1 MSPPIRFQKRSSR
14 NGRCLVL
21 LGLLGAAFTVT
32 CAGLTGARAEP
43 VERPPAQVRPAHHPQ
58 QAATSQ
64 SHAAQPHA
72 DQPHTPHAHVY
83 LLRGLFNV
91 FSLGMDT
98 LAEELSKRGVQTS
111 VNNYA
116 DWSALA
122 EQAAERYK
130 AGTENPIILI
140 GHSLGADAVMDMA
153 AALGRRDVP
162 VALVIP
168 FDGTKTLYAPANVAR
183 VVNLTQRSY
192 AYARPGAGFHGSLAN
207 VDVSFDKEIDHIN
220 IDKAARTHTRA
231 ISEVMAVVGHPS
243 PPPKGLQAP
252 EIAKPAVAPGDDT
265 TAAKPA
271 LPDESPSK
279 PAPSSATSP
288 ATASP
293 AAASPAAAPPA
304 SASPSPAPAAPASAA
319 PEPAPPA
326 HSGAASPPAVKPTQD
341 ASTGSLPPE
350 KPPRGAAPAATPQP
364 LPIAKPAPA
373 KSAGH
378 PASSSIEN

>member
-1 MSPPIRFQKRSSR
+1 MIPAIRYQKHFDH
-14 NGRCLVL
+14 NGFYPALLAL
-21 LGLLGAAFTVT
+21 LGVL
-32 CAGLTGARAEP
+32 CMGLTGARAQS
-43 VERPPAQVRPAHHPQ
+43 VERPPAQVRAAHHPQ
-58 QAATSQ
+58 HTAVPQ
-64 SHAAQPHA
+64 SHEQQAHA
-72 DQPHTPHAHVY
+72 NEPHTPRAHVY

-98 LAEELSKRGVQTS
+98 LAEELNKRGVQTS

-122 EQAAERYK
+122 EQAASRYK

-220 IDKAARTHTRA
+220 IDKAARTHARA
-231 ISEVMAVVGHPS
+231 ISEVMAVVGHQS
-243 PPPKGLQAP
+243 PPPKGQQAP
-252 EIAKPAVAPGDDT
+252 EETKPAGAPADDT

-271 LPDESPSK
+271 VPSE
-279 PAPSSATSP
+279 PR
-288 ATASP
+288 ASQLRHR
-293 AAASPAAAPPA
+293 PP
-304 SASPSPAPAAPASAA
+304 
-319 PEPAPPA
+319 
-326 HSGAASPPAVKPTQD
+326 
-341 ASTGSLPPE
+341 
-350 KPPRGAAPAATPQP
+350 
-364 LPIAKPAPA
+364 
-373 KSAGH
+373 
-378 PASSSIEN
+378 

>member
-1 MSPPIRFQKRSSR
+1 VTPPIWFQKYLNR
-14 NGRCLVL
+14 NGLCLAL
-21 LGLLGAAFTVT
+21 LALLGAA
-32 CAGLTGARAEP
+32 CMGPGGARAQSL
-43 VERPPAQVRPAHHPQ
+43 ERPPAQVRPAHHPQ
-58 QAATSQ
+58 QATAPQ
-64 SHAAQPHA
+64 SHAQQAHS
-72 DQPHTPHAHVY
+72 DQPHTPRAHVY

-122 EQAAERYK
+122 EQAASRYK

-183 VVNLTQRSY
+183 VVNLTQRNY
-192 AYARPGAGFHGSLAN
+192 AYARGGAGFHGSLAN

-220 IDKAARTHTRA
+220 IDKAARTHARA
-231 ISEVMAVVGHPS
+231 ISEVLAVVGHPS
-243 PPPKGLQAP
+243 PPPKGQ
-252 EIAKPAVAPGDDT
+252 EVAKPSGAPADDT
-265 TAAKPA
+265 TAAKPT
-271 LPDESPSK
+271 LPEESPSK
-279 PAPSSATSP
+279 PAPS
-288 ATASP
+288 P
-293 AAASPAAAPPA
+293 AAASPATV
-304 SASPSPAPAAPASAA
+304 SPAPGAPASPA
-319 PEPAPPA
+319 PEPAAPA
-326 HSGAASPPAVKPTQD
+326 HSGAASPPAVKPAQD

-350 KPPRGAAPAATPQP
+350 RPAPSVAPAAAPQP
-364 LPIAKPAPA
+364 APIAKPAPA
-373 KSAGH
+373 K
-378 PASSSIEN
+378 PAARSGSPIEN